1 MVLDFDVPFEKVKSA
16 LQENLS
22 IEADKT
28 ARTIKLEFKGT
39 LYQDMPFMDML
50 DDEEGLKR
58 MARNFIDEE
67 ISYTAEPLSEGQ
79 GVLLRFD
86 TDEAFQKM
94 HDFLD
99 GLVNGDLLK
108 ELIAKVMQSMFSVMD
123 DDSSEF
129 DNTT

>member
-1 MVLDFDVPFEKVKSA
+1 MDFDVPFEKVKAA

-22 IEADKT
+22 IVADAT
-28 ARTIKLEFKGT
+28 ALTIKLQFKGS

-67 ISYTAEPLSEGQ
+67 ITYVAEPLPEGQ

-86 TDEAFQKM
+86 TFEAYQKM
-94 HDFLD
+94 YDFLN

-108 ELIAKVMQSMFSVMD
+108 ELITKVMQSMFSVMD
-123 DDSSEF
+123 DDGSEF
-129 DNTT
+129 ENTT

>member
-1 MVLDFDVPFEKVKSA
+1 VDFDIPFEKVKAA

-22 IEADKT
+22 IDADPT
-28 ARTIKLEFKGT
+28 ARIIKLQFKGT

-58 MARNFIDEE
+58 MARNFIDED
-67 ISYTAEPLSEGQ
+67 IAYTAEPLTEGQ

-86 TDEAFQKM
+86 TDDAYQKM
-94 HDFLD
+94 YDFLD
-99 GLVNGDLLK
+99 GLVNGNLLK
-108 ELIAKVMQSMFSVMD
+108 ELLVKVMQSMFSVMD
-123 DDSSEF
+123 DNGSEF